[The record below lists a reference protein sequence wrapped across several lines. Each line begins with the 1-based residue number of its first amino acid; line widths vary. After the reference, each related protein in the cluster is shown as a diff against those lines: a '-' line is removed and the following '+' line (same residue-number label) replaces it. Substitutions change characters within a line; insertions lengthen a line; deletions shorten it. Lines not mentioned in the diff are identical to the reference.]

1 MTTATD
7 PAAATSQ
14 APDPVPPTAHVAAW
28 AWALALAAMWIWT
41 WLHLSLAWRSFP
53 NYEYGFAVP
62 FLALYL
68 ARQRLAS
75 HPAPVGQPG
84 IGGALLGLVA
94 IGGWAGFFLGELL
107 RSVDPVWRPSGI
119 LMSLACT
126 GLTAAWLVRL
136 GGWRLLWVLAFP
148 LAFTWTAV
156 PWPTFAE
163 SWLTKGLK
171 HFVTAVNVEILNLIG
186 VAAEQKGNV
195 IDLVNGTVVVDGACS
210 GVNSL
215 QSSLMIALFLGE
227 LFRFTVL
234 RRIVLI
240 GLAVLIAICGNIAR
254 TFTLAWLVHLQG
266 EGAVETYHDSL
277 GLIAIVAIYG
287 AIIVV
292 GWRMSGAGGLPS
304 RPTGWGAEGY
314 VRAATR
320 LSPIGAAVAALAM
333 LTVPALAKVWFAVSP
348 GGEVRKQFSALFF
361 LRDHPVPP
369 GWKVEPVKFTKTEHE
384 ALGFT
389 EGEALR
395 VAAPWG
401 SEGTMYHFFWEPTAT
416 HATLFYEHTPDVCMP
431 GAGWQLTAPPTV
443 VKLRVAG
450 TEVAAR
456 LFPFEREGGQTAAV
470 QTIWHGGQSAVIG
483 KMDNTEARLS
493 RLGLLW
499 DGQRR
504 HGMEVLSIFVAGRA
518 DEARYVREAEAMIEA
533 FLEANPNP
541 DVR

>member
-1 MTTATD
+1 MTATSAPPQTA
-7 PAAATSQ
+7 PAPES
-14 APDPVPPTAHVAAW
+14 APVAAQLAAW
-28 AWALALAAMWIWT
+28 GWALALAAMWVWT

-68 ARQRLAS
+68 ARQRLAAQ
-75 HPAPVGQPG
+75 PDAVGAPG
-84 IGGALLGLVA
+84 IGGWLLGLVA
-94 IGGWAGFFLGELL
+94 IGAWAAFLLGELL

-119 LMSLACT
+119 LMALACT

-136 GGWRLLWVLAFP
+136 GGWRLLWGLAFP

-171 HFVTAVNVEILNLIG
+171 HFVTAVNVEILNATG
-186 VAAEQKGNV
+186 VAAMQKGNV

-227 LFRFTVL
+227 LFHFTVV
-234 RRIVLI
+234 RRIVLLV
-240 GLAVLIAICGNIAR
+240 LAVLIALVGNIAR
-254 TFTLAWLVHLQG
+254 TFTLARLVHAIG
-266 EGAVETYHDSL
+266 EGAVETYHDTL

-287 AIIVV
+287 AIIIV
-292 GWRMSGAGGLPS
+292 GWMMAGGGLPS
-304 RPTGWGAEGY
+304 RGGGWSTRGY
-314 VRAATR
+314 VRAGAR
-320 LSPIGAAVAALAM
+320 LSPLGAVVAALAICA
-333 LTVPALAKVWFAVSP
+333 VPALARVWFAVSP

-369 GWKVEPVKFTKTEHE
+369 GWKVEPVKFTKTEHD

-395 VAAPWG
+395 VTAPWG
-401 SEGTMYHFFWEPTAT
+401 AEGTMYHFFWAPTAT

-456 LFPFEREGGQTAAV
+456 LFPFEREGAQTAAV
-470 QTIWHGGQSAVIG
+470 QTIWHGGESAVIG

-499 DGQRR
+499 DGPRR

-518 DEARYVREAEAMIEA
+518 DEARYVREAEAMLAA
-533 FLEANPNP
+533 FLETNPTP

>member
-1 MTTATD
+1 MTAAGTATHT
-7 PAAATSQ
+7 PAAPAS
-14 APDPVPPTAHVAAW
+14 AHVAAW

-68 ARQRLAS
+68 ARQRLAA
-75 HPAPVGQPG
+75 HPEAAGAPG
-84 IGGALLGLVA
+84 IGGWLLGLVA
-94 IGGWAGFFLGELL
+94 IGAWAAFFLGELL

-119 LMSLACT
+119 LLSLACT
-126 GLTAAWLVRL
+126 VLTGAWLVRL

-171 HFVTAVNVEILNLIG
+171 HFVTAVNVEILNATG
-186 VAAEQKGNV
+186 VAAMQQGNV

-227 LFRFTVL
+227 LFRFTVV
-234 RRIVLI
+234 RRVALI
-240 GLAVLIAICGNIAR
+240 GVAVLIAIVGNIAR
-254 TFTLAWLVHLQG
+254 TFTLARLVHALG
-266 EGAVETYHDSL
+266 EGAVDTYHDTL

-287 AIIVV
+287 AIIVA
-292 GWRMSGAGGLPS
+292 GWWMAGAGGMPA
-304 RPTGWGAEGY
+304 RAAGWSADGY
-314 VRAATR
+314 VRAAMR
-320 LSPIGAAVAALAM
+320 FSPLGAAVAALAI
-333 LTVPALAKVWFAVSP
+333 LAVPAVAKVWFAVSP
-348 GGEVRKQFSALFF
+348 GGEVRKQLSALFF

-369 GWKVEPVKFTKTEHE
+369 AWKVEPVKFTKTEHE

-395 VAAPWG
+395 VIAPSG
-401 SEGTMYHFFWEPTAT
+401 AEGTMYHFFWAPTAT

-456 LFPFEREGGQTAAV
+456 LFHFERDGGQTAAV
-470 QTIWHGGQSAVIG
+470 QTIWHGGESAVIG
-483 KMDNTEARLS
+483 KMDNTEARLG

-499 DGQRR
+499 DGPRR
-504 HGMEVLSIFVAGRA
+504 HGMEVLSVFVAGRA
-518 DEARYVREAEAMIEA
+518 DEARYVREAEAMIAA
-533 FLEANPNP
+533 FLEANEAAEI
-541 DVR
+541 R